1 MLEHWLW
8 LAHRPGLNDHKKL
21 VLLEHLGSP
30 ENVYDGQESEY
41 REVEGIS
48 PGGIEALFDKNLEPY
63 TQALETCQKENIR
76 IITIRDEQYPDRLKS
91 IYDPPLVLYYKG
103 TLPNFDGNPTIAI
116 VGTRK
121 ASAYGQTVARDMG
134 MEITRCGGLV
144 VSGLATGID
153 AAAMDGAIL
162 AGGRTVG
169 VLGCGADV
177 VYPRSNRE
185 LFAKTEANGCI
196 LSEFLPGTDPVRW
209 NFPRRNRIIS
219 GLSNGVVVVE
229 APEKSGSLITARC
242 ALDQGRDVFAVPGNI
257 DLAGFAGSNRLLRE
271 GAGAVSSGWDVMSEY
286 MSMFPD
292 KIRRD
297 VRPAS
302 GFDAPK
308 EVPEAP
314 KKVAQKP
321 QIPRKQ
327 PEKTKKDIDNGASAP
342 YIDLKTTLQ
351 GLSTEEQAIVTAI
364 GTGERLLDE
373 VIAECGLPSG
383 KLISTLT
390 MLEMKRIIVRL
401 PGKRIALRRNF

>member
-8 LAHRPGLNDHKKL
+8 LAHRPGMNDHKKL

-30 ENVYDGQESEY
+30 ENVYDGKESEY

-48 PGGIEALFDKNLEPY
+48 PGGIEALYDKNLEPY
-63 TQALETCQKENIR
+63 TQALETCRKENIK
-76 IITIRDEQYPDRLKS
+76 IVTIRDEEYPDRLKT

-103 TLPNFDGNPTIAI
+103 TLPNFDALPTIGI

-134 MEITRCGGLV
+134 LEVTRCGGLV
-144 VSGLATGID
+144 VSGLAEGID
-153 AAAMDGAIL
+153 AAAMNGAMLEDGSA
-162 AGGRTVG
+162 VG

-177 VYPRSNRE
+177 VYPRCNKA
-185 LFAKTEANGCI
+185 LFAKTIVKGCI
-196 LSEFLPGTDPVRW
+196 LSEFLPGTEPFRW

-242 ALDQGRDVFAVPGNI
+242 ALDQGRDVFVVPGNI
-257 DLAGFAGSNRLLRE
+257 NLPGFAGSNGLLRE
-271 GAGAVSSGWDVMSEY
+271 GAGAVSCGWDVMSEY

-297 VRPAS
+297 ERPA
-302 GFDAPK
+302 FKPAEEPK
-308 EVPEAP
+308 EVRQVP

-321 QIPRKQ
+321 KIPRNQ
-327 PEKTKKDIDNGASAP
+327 PDSAKKDIDNGAAAP

-351 GLSTEEQAIVTAI
+351 GLCADEQAIVAAI
-364 GTGERLLDE
+364 GTEERLLDD
-373 VIAECGLPSG
+373 VIAQCGVPSG
-383 KLISTLT
+383 RLISTLT
-390 MLEMKRIIVRL
+390 MLEMKRIVVRL
-401 PGKRIALRRNF
+401 PGKRIALRR